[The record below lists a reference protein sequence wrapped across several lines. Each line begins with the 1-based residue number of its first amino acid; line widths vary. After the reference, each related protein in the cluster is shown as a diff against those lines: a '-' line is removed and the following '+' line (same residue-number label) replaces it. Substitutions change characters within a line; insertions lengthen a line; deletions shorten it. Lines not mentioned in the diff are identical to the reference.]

1 MRSSVTQIGG
11 MRTAEL
17 ASLTQFDSITN
28 KLTKLNKLAIDTTN
42 WEQ

>member
-28 KLTKLNKLAIDTTN
+28 QLTKLNKLAIDTTN